1 MKARI
6 FIGGSTVVLIAG
18 AILVYSAMVPERC
31 PARAGL
37 SVSDF
42 DPFKSPQGDK
52 LQEPWLDPL
61 VFFSDKAYVVSV
73 SPSGTN
79 ALITDAAFIGGN
91 DELVG
96 YLKGNIAPHIA
107 PGIGWLK
114 PPVVHFTL
122 NEHGE
127 ATKVELMATSGNV
140 ELDARLLEV
149 TKDMPRWIPA
159 KDADGK
165 VICQPFEFRV
175 IQGACDQKPPT
186 APTRKVSMY
195 DVPLTDRSAALDH
208 PYDLEVSLEKAGGNR
223 YTLTTMM
230 KLHGGSFYISPF
242 STGDFKGKFHLEVA
256 NQGHVVLD
264 DEFTEAPRSKE
275 EIDLHQFV
283 NGPVNW
289 VSVDTKYEHSFTV
302 TSREDF
308 DVGGKYIFTI
318 EPKCTLEQVPFMLKY
333 RAGVL
338 TIEKGK

>member
-6 FIGGSTVVLIAG
+6 FIGGATVVLIAG
-18 AILVYSAMVPERC
+18 AILGYSAMVPERC
-31 PARAGL
+31 AARAAL

-165 VICQPFEFRV
+165 V
-175 IQGACDQKPPT
+175 T
-186 APTRKVSMY
+186 AS
-195 DVPLTDRSAALDH
+195 PLS
-208 PYDLEVSLEKAGGNR
+208 
-223 YTLTTMM
+223 
-230 KLHGGSFYISPF
+230 
-242 STGDFKGKFHLEVA
+242 
-256 NQGHVVLD
+256 
-264 DEFTEAPRSKE
+264 
-275 EIDLHQFV
+275 
-283 NGPVNW
+283 
-289 VSVDTKYEHSFTV
+289 SV
-302 TSREDF
+302 
-308 DVGGKYIFTI
+308 
-318 EPKCTLEQVPFMLKY
+318 
-333 RAGVL
+333 
-338 TIEKGK
+338 